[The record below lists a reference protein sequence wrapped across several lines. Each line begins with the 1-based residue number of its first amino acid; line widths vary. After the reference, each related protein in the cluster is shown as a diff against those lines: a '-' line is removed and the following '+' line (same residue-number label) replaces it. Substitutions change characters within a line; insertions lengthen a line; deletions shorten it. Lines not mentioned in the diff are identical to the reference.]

1 MDVTILELDL
11 ENAQFNAPFAGDVEE
26 DAGDTD
32 DEDEDEDEG
41 AGASRP
47 GFDARPLAAIA
58 VLAGLVVLA
67 RYLRSDDDEGV
78 EIEADELEIEES

>member
-11 ENAQFNAPFAGDVEE
+11 EDAQFNAPFAGEVEG

-32 DEDEDEDEG
+32 DEDEG

-47 GFDARPLAAIA
+47 GFDARPLAVIA

-67 RYLRSDDDEGV
+67 RYLRSDDDGGV
-78 EIEADELEIEES
+78 EIEADEVEIEES

>member
-11 ENAQFNAPFAGDVEE
+11 EDAQFNAPFAGEVEG

-32 DEDEDEDEG
+32 DEEEDEG

-47 GFDARPLAAIA
+47 GFDARPLAVIA

-67 RYLRSDDDEGV
+67 RYLRSDDDGGV
-78 EIEADELEIEES
+78 EIEADEVEIEES